1 MKKILLIAM
10 LIVGMCLSATVAQGV
25 PGDHG
30 FTDVDVV
37 RVHGTTGNAKLLSQK
52 LTFHFPP
59 NLQPGELLSVKWWI
73 KNDGNCPLWVTV
85 TLSGKP
91 SWLIQEFLPGY
102 SFELG
107 KGLYKNVALVVK
119 MLQSVNQ
126 AQYQNRSFTITV
138 TFTSRSLAKRWQWPT
153 LP

>member
-1 MKKILLIAM
+1 MRKLL
-10 LIVGMCLSATVAQGV
+10 LVVVLVVGLCLSAAVANAV
-25 PGDHG
+25 PGDLG
-30 FTDVDVV
+30 FTDTDVV

-73 KNDGNCPLWVTV
+73 KNDGPCPLRVTV
-85 TLSGKP
+85 SLAGKP

-102 SFELG
+102 SFEIG
-107 KGLYKNVALVVK
+107 TGLYKNVALVVK

-126 AQYQNRSFTITV
+126 AQDQNRAFTIVV
-138 TFTSRSLAKRWQWPT
+138 TFTSRSIATRWQWPS
-153 LP
+153 L